1 MQSREC
7 NDQLS
12 RVAERGIQQSADA
25 FACMMGDVFGG
36 MSEPTRERHN
46 GKTRGDEYIRV
57 CLRPEELKP
66 DRDRY
71 KDEQP
76 IEH

>member
-1 MQSREC
+1 
-7 NDQLS
+7 
-12 RVAERGIQQSADA
+12 
-25 FACMMGDVFGG
+25 VFGG
-36 MSEPTRERHN
+36 MSKPTRERHN
-46 GKTRGDEYIRV
+46 GKTGGDEYIRV
-57 CLRPEELKP
+57 RLRPEELKP

>member
-1 MQSREC
+1 
-7 NDQLS
+7 
-12 RVAERGIQQSADA
+12 
-25 FACMMGDVFGG
+25 MMGDVFGG

-46 GKTRGDEYIRV
+46 GKTGGDEYIRV
-57 CLRPEELKP
+57 RLRPEELKP

>member
-1 MQSREC
+1 MGTLP
-7 NDQLS
+7 LS
-12 RVAERGIQQSADA
+12 TKNGHTLSQAQRSSTNT

-46 GKTRGDEYIRV
+46 GKTGGDEYIRV
-57 CLRPEELKP
+57 RLRPEELKP